1 MRMRRPEA
9 LVASEVLVFLD
20 QPRPHMSSSIILK
33 LVLGLLWGIIHL
45 AISIFNFWS
54 HLIYNLECYLI
65 SSGLLW
71 KYRNLNL
78 GRLKSLAIVVDSKEA
93 KNIAKIKR
101 LLYWLSTIGV
111 KYVCLY
117 DIEGVLKKSFDP
129 AMNGSRDGNLG
140 EYLDIGANIKDVR
153 FGHTKMVIE
162 CISGSDGRDGI
173 AKAAS
178 LLCSAYLNGDT
189 QENGKREPGFTEADM
204 ASALKAVGCGGPE
217 PDLLLMYGSARCHL
231 GFPAWRLR
239 YTEIMHMG
247 PLKSMKYGAVVK
259 ALYTF
264 SKKHQ
269 NYAVSLQAK
278 SLSPTLSSP
287 VSKQRLPMSSSQ
299 SQAAQCPYCRAS
311 GPARCATTQPPLS
324 RAVSECSACARIVL
338 ERHLHTHPF
347 FPLLP
352 SLHPL
357 PLVTPDLASAAAT
370 TVPPSP
376 DADDEEDPFLPAG
389 FVSAFS
395 AFSLER
401 HPVLARSA
409 SAFSGLLAELER
421 ALAVESAASSTPDPA
436 GPMVSVDN
444 LRAYLQIVDVASILR
459 LDRDIADHAFEL
471 FKDCSSATCLR
482 NRSVEA
488 LATAALVQ
496 AIREAQEPRTLQEI
510 STASNLPQKE
520 IGKYIKILGESLKLS
535 QPLNSNSIAVHMPR
549 FCSLL
554 QLNKSAQELAAHIGE
569 VVVNKCFCTRRNPIS
584 ISAAAIYLA
593 CQLEDKRK
601 TQAEICKV
609 TGLTEV
615 TLRKV
620 YKELL
625 ENWDDLLPPGYTPAT
640 PPEKAFP
647 MTTIYSGRSSSGKDL
662 YQDKILDSFKQKGP
676 EPPEPDHMV
685 IVKEEEDRKISALSR
700 PAKLE
705 THELNKAFWQP
716 NAPFST
722 SAKSDRDKM
731 ETNVRGFNLNE
742 ATCAMDCDR
751 ADATLNPTF
760 GDRLLNESNRQ
771 AASWQLKQAAPA
783 TGSSYPRLRE
793 QQQLGLDLVAALKGI
808 GKRSAGDGGDGRDKE
823 GK

>member
-1 MRMRRPEA
+1 
-9 LVASEVLVFLD
+9 
-20 QPRPHMSSSIILK
+20 
-33 LVLGLLWGIIHL
+33 
-45 AISIFNFWS
+45 
-54 HLIYNLECYLI
+54 
-65 SSGLLW
+65 
-71 KYRNLNL
+71 
-78 GRLKSLAIVVDSKEA
+78 
-93 KNIAKIKR
+93 
-101 LLYWLSTIGV
+101 
-111 KYVCLY
+111 
-117 DIEGVLKKSFDP
+117 
-129 AMNGSRDGNLG
+129 
-140 EYLDIGANIKDVR
+140 
-153 FGHTKMVIE
+153 
-162 CISGSDGRDGI
+162 
-173 AKAAS
+173 
-178 LLCSAYLNGDT
+178 
-189 QENGKREPGFTEADM
+189 
-204 ASALKAVGCGGPE
+204 
-217 PDLLLMYGSARCHL
+217 
-231 GFPAWRLR
+231 
-239 YTEIMHMG
+239 
-247 PLKSMKYGAVVK
+247 
-259 ALYTF
+259 
-264 SKKHQ
+264 
-269 NYAVSLQAK
+269 
-278 SLSPTLSSP
+278 
-287 VSKQRLPMSSSQ
+287 
-299 SQAAQCPYCRAS
+299 
-311 GPARCATTQPPLS
+311 
-324 RAVSECSACARIVL
+324 VSECSACARIVV

-357 PLVTPDLASAAAT
+357 PLVTPDLATAVDPA
-370 TVPPSP
+370 PSP
-376 DADDEEDPFLPAG
+376 SPGDEDDEDPFLPAG

-409 SAFSGLLAELER
+409 STFSGLLAELER
-421 ALAVESAASSTPDPA
+421 ALAVDSAAAAASNPDPA
-436 GPMVSVDN
+436 GPMVSVDS

-496 AIREAQEPRTLQEI
+496 AIREAQQPRTLQEI

-625 ENWDDLLPPGYTPAT
+625 ENWDDLLPPDYTPAT

-647 MTTIYSGRSSSGKDL
+647 MTNIYSGRSASGKDL
-662 YQDKILDSFKQKGP
+662 YQDKIFESIKQKCP
-676 EPPEPDHMV
+676 EPAEPDHMV
-685 IVKEEEDRKISALSR
+685 IVKEEEDKKTIALGR
-700 PAKLE
+700 PPTKPDAHDLGKV
-705 THELNKAFWQP
+705 FRPP

-722 SAKSDRDKM
+722 SPKSDCDKT
-731 ETNVRGFNLNE
+731 ETSVRGFNLNE
-742 ATCAMDCDR
+742 VSCAMDSDR
-751 ADATLNPTF
+751 TDITVKPAF
-760 GDRLLNESNRQ
+760 GDRLSNESNVIQSPNRQ
-771 AASWQLKQAAPA
+771 PLPWQHKQGAPA
-783 TGSSYPRLRE
+783 TTPSYSRLRE
-793 QQQLGLDLVAALKGI
+793 QQSGLDLVAALKRI
-808 GKRSAGDGGDGRDKE
+808 GKRSAGDGGDGRDRE